1 MGRAGKL
8 RGMST
13 LTFDTLKYTERLR
26 AAGVSEAQAKAE
38 AEALRDV
45 LSEALDNTLA
55 TKNDVRDVRDELAK
69 LDAKVDAKFAV
80 VDAKMDKLSWMMG
93 ILIALAVANCAKQ
106 YF

>member
-1 MGRAGKL
+1 
-8 RGMST
+8 MST

-55 TKNDVRDVRDELAK
+55 TKNDVRDVRDGLAK

-93 ILIALAVANCAKQ
+93 ILIALAIANFAKQ